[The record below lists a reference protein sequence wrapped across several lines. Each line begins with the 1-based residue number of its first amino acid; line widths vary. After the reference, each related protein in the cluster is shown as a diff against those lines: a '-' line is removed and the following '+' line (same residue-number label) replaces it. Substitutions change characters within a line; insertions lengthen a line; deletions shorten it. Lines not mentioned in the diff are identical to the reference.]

1 MVRLSVNIDHV
12 ATLRQARRA
21 KEPDPIAAA
30 LLAELAGAEGI
41 TVHLRK
47 DRRHIQ
53 ERDLEILRATIK
65 TKLNLEMGTDEETVK
80 IALRIR
86 PDLATLVPEK
96 EEEITTEGGLD
107 FSRNDSRL
115 TEVISL
121 LHDKRIMVSLFIDPT
136 SSNIK
141 KAHKHNSDTV
151 EIHTGHY
158 AEAKNELEIATELE
172 RIAGAAALAR
182 KLGLGVNA
190 GHGLDYQNV
199 KKVGLIEE
207 IQEFSI
213 GHSIIARA
221 CLVGTKEAVTE
232 MLKLIRR

>member
-1 MVRLSVNIDHV
+1 MARLSVNIDHI
-12 ATLRQARRA
+12 ATLRQARKA
-21 KEPDPIAAA
+21 KEPEPTAAA

-65 TKLNLEMGTDEETVK
+65 TKLNLEMGTNEEIVK
-80 IALRIR
+80 IALRVR

-96 EEEITTEGGLD
+96 EEEITTEGGLN
-107 FSRNDSRL
+107 FSRNDNRL
-115 TEVISL
+115 KEVISL
-121 LHDKRIMVSLFIDPT
+121 LHDRKIMVSLFIDPT

-141 KAHKHNSDTV
+141 KAHRYNSDTV

-158 AEAKNELEIATELE
+158 AETKNELEIATELE
-172 RIAGAAALAR
+172 KIAGAAALAR

-199 KKVGLIEE
+199 KKVCLIEE

-221 CLVGTKEAVTE
+221 CLVGIKEAVAE
-232 MLKLIRR
+232 MLKLIGG

>member
-1 MVRLSVNIDHV
+1 MARLIVNIYHI

-21 KEPDPIAAA
+21 REPEPIAAA

-65 TKLNLEMGTDEETVK
+65 TKLNLEMGTNEEIVR
-80 IALRIR
+80 IALRVR

-107 FSRNDSRL
+107 FSRNDNRL
-115 TEVISL
+115 KEVISL
-121 LHDKRIMVSLFIDPT
+121 LHDRKIMVSLFIDPT

-141 KAHKHNSDTV
+141 KAHRYNSDTV

-158 AEAKNELEIATELE
+158 AETKNELEIATELE

-199 KKVGLIEE
+199 KKVCLIEE

-221 CLVGTKEAVTE
+221 CLVGIKEAVAE
-232 MLKLIRR
+232 MLKLIGG

>member
-1 MVRLSVNIDHV
+1 MSVNIDHI

-21 KEPDPIAAA
+21 REPDPIAAA

-65 TKLNLEMGTDEETVK
+65 TKLNLEMGINEEIVK
-80 IALRIR
+80 IALRVR

-115 TEVISL
+115 KEVISL
-121 LHDKRIMVSLFIDPT
+121 LHDRKIMVSLFIDPT

-141 KAHKHNSDTV
+141 KAHRYNSDKV

-158 AEAKNELEIATELE
+158 AEARNELDIATELE
-172 RIAGAAALAR
+172 KIAGAAALAR

-199 KKVGLIEE
+199 KKVCLVEE

-221 CLVGTKEAVTE
+221 CLVGIKEAVAE
-232 MLKLIRR
+232 MLKLIGG

>member
-1 MVRLSVNIDHV
+1 MARLSVNIDHI

-21 KEPDPIAAA
+21 KEPEPTAAA

-65 TKLNLEMGTDEETVK
+65 TKLNLEMGTNEEIVK
-80 IALRIR
+80 IALRVK

-115 TEVISL
+115 KEVISL
-121 LHDKRIMVSLFIDPT
+121 LHDRRIMVSLFIDPT

-141 KAHKHNSDTV
+141 KAHRYNSDTV

-172 RIAGAAALAR
+172 KIAGAAALAR

-199 KKVGLIEE
+199 KKVCLIEE

-221 CLVGTKEAVTE
+221 CLVGIKEAVAE
-232 MLKLIRR
+232 MLKLIGG

>member
-1 MVRLSVNIDHV
+1 MARLSVNIDHI
-12 ATLRQARRA
+12 ATLRQARRV
-21 KEPDPIAAA
+21 KEPEPIAAA

-65 TKLNLEMGTDEETVK
+65 TKLNLEMGTNEEIVK
-80 IALRIR
+80 IALRVR

-115 TEVISL
+115 KEVISL
-121 LHDKRIMVSLFIDPT
+121 LHDRKIMVSLFIDPT

-141 KAHKHNSDTV
+141 KAHRYNSDTV

-158 AEAKNELEIATELE
+158 AETKNELEIATELE
-172 RIAGAAALAR
+172 KIAGAAALAR

-199 KKVGLIEE
+199 KKVCLIEE

-221 CLVGTKEAVTE
+221 CLVGIKEAVAE
-232 MLKLIRR
+232 MLKLIGG

>member
-1 MVRLSVNIDHV
+1 MARLSINIDHI

-21 KEPDPIAAA
+21 REPEPIAAA

-65 TKLNLEMGTDEETVK
+65 TKLNLEMGTNEEIVR
-80 IALRIR
+80 IALRVR

-115 TEVISL
+115 KEVISL
-121 LHDKRIMVSLFIDPT
+121 LHDRKIMVSLFIDPT

-141 KAHKHNSDTV
+141 KAHRYNSDTV

-158 AEAKNELEIATELE
+158 AESKNELEIATELE
-172 RIAGAAALAR
+172 KIAGAAALAR

-199 KKVGLIEE
+199 KKVCLIEE

-221 CLVGTKEAVTE
+221 CLVGIREAVAE
-232 MLKLIRR
+232 MLKLIGG

>member
-1 MVRLSVNIDHV
+1 MARLSVNIDHI

-21 KEPDPIAAA
+21 KEPEPIAAA

-65 TKLNLEMGTDEETVK
+65 TKLNLEMGTNEEVVK
-80 IALRIR
+80 IALRVK
-86 PDLATLVPEK
+86 PDMATLVPET

-115 TEVISL
+115 KEVISL
-121 LHDKRIMVSLFIDPT
+121 LHDRKIMVSLFIDPT

-141 KAHKHNSDTV
+141 KAHRYNSDTV

-158 AEAKNELEIATELE
+158 AETKNELEIATELE
-172 RIAGAAALAR
+172 KIAGAAALAR

-199 KKVGLIEE
+199 EKVCLIEE

-221 CLVGTKEAVTE
+221 CLVGIKEAVAE
-232 MLKLIRR
+232 MLKLIGG

>member
-1 MVRLSVNIDHV
+1 MARLSVNIDHI
-12 ATLRQARRA
+12 ATLRQARRV
-21 KEPDPIAAA
+21 KEPEPIAAA

-53 ERDLEILRATIK
+53 ERDLEILRSTIK
-65 TKLNLEMGTDEETVK
+65 TKLNLEMGTNEEIVK
-80 IALRIR
+80 IALRIK
-86 PDLATLVPEK
+86 PDMATLVPEK

-115 TEVISL
+115 KEVISL
-121 LHDKRIMVSLFIDPT
+121 LHDRKIMVSLFIDPT

-141 KAHKHNSDTV
+141 RAHRYNSDTV

-158 AEAKNELEIATELE
+158 AEVRDELEIATELE
-172 RIAGAAALAR
+172 KIAGAASLAR
-182 KLGLGVNA
+182 KLGLRVNA

-199 KKVGLIEE
+199 KKVCLIEE

-221 CLVGTKEAVTE
+221 CLVGIKEAVAE
-232 MLKLIRR
+232 MLKLIRG

>member
-1 MVRLSVNIDHV
+1 MARLSVNIDHI

-21 KEPDPIAAA
+21 KEPEPTAAA
-30 LLAELAGAEGI
+30 LLAELAGAQGI

-47 DRRHIQ
+47 DRRHIR
-53 ERDLEILRATIK
+53 ERDLEILRATVK
-65 TKLNLEMGTDEETVK
+65 TKLNLEMGTNEEIVK
-80 IALRIR
+80 IALRVK

-115 TEVISL
+115 KEVISL
-121 LHDKRIMVSLFIDPT
+121 LHDRKIMVSLFIDPT

-141 KAHKHNSDTV
+141 KAHRYDSDTV

-158 AEAKNELEIATELE
+158 AETKNELEIATELE
-172 RIAGAAALAR
+172 KIAGAASLAR

-199 KKVGLIEE
+199 KKVCLIEE

-221 CLVGTKEAVTE
+221 CLVGIKEAVAE
-232 MLKLIRR
+232 MLRLIGG

>member
-1 MVRLSVNIDHV
+1 MARLSVNIDHI

-21 KEPDPIAAA
+21 KEPEPTAAA

-65 TKLNLEMGTDEETVK
+65 TRLNLEMGTNEEIVR
-80 IALRIR
+80 IALRVR

-115 TEVISL
+115 KEVISL
-121 LHDKRIMVSLFIDPT
+121 LHDRKIMVSLFIDPT

-141 KAHKHNSDTV
+141 KAHRYDSDTV

-158 AEAKNELEIATELE
+158 AETKNELEIATELE
-172 RIAGAAALAR
+172 KIAGAAALAR

-199 KKVGLIEE
+199 KKVCLIEE

-221 CLVGTKEAVTE
+221 CLVGIKEAVAE
-232 MLKLIRR
+232 MLKLIGG

>member
-1 MVRLSVNIDHV
+1 MARLSVNIDHI

-21 KEPDPIAAA
+21 KEPEPIAAA

-65 TKLNLEMGTDEETVK
+65 TKLNLEMGTNEEIVR
-80 IALRIR
+80 IALRVR

-115 TEVISL
+115 KEVISL
-121 LHDKRIMVSLFIDPT
+121 LHDRKIMVSLFIDPT

-141 KAHKHNSDTV
+141 KAHRYNSDTV

-158 AEAKNELEIATELE
+158 AETKNELEIATELE
-172 RIAGAAALAR
+172 KIAGAAALAR

-199 KKVGLIEE
+199 KKVCLIEE

-221 CLVGTKEAVTE
+221 CLVGMKEAVAE
-232 MLKLIRR
+232 MLKLIGG

>member
-1 MVRLSVNIDHV
+1 MARLSVNIDHI

-21 KEPDPIAAA
+21 KEPEPIAAA

-65 TKLNLEMGTDEETVK
+65 TKLNLEMGTNEEVVK
-80 IALRIR
+80 IALRVK
-86 PDLATLVPEK
+86 PDMATLVPET

-115 TEVISL
+115 KEVISL
-121 LHDKRIMVSLFIDPT
+121 LHDRKIMVSLFIDPT

-141 KAHKHNSDTV
+141 KAHRYNSDTV

-158 AEAKNELEIATELE
+158 AETKNELEIATELE
-172 RIAGAAALAR
+172 KIAGAAALAR

-199 KKVGLIEE
+199 EKVCLIEE

-213 GHSIIARA
+213 GHSVIARA
-221 CLVGTKEAVTE
+221 CLVGIKEAVAE
-232 MLKLIRR
+232 MLKLIGG

>member
-1 MVRLSVNIDHV
+1 MARLSVNIDHI

-21 KEPDPIAAA
+21 KEPEPIAAA

-65 TKLNLEMGTDEETVK
+65 TKLNLEMGTNEEIVK
-80 IALRIR
+80 IALRVR

-115 TEVISL
+115 KEVISL
-121 LHDKRIMVSLFIDPT
+121 LHDRKIMVSLFIDPT

-141 KAHKHNSDTV
+141 KAHRYNSDTV

-158 AEAKNELEIATELE
+158 AETKNELEIATELE
-172 RIAGAAALAR
+172 KIAGAAALAR
-182 KLGLGVNA
+182 KLGLRVNA

-199 KKVGLIEE
+199 KKVCLIEE

-221 CLVGTKEAVTE
+221 CLVGIKEAVAE
-232 MLKLIRR
+232 MLKLIGG

>member
-1 MVRLSVNIDHV
+1 MARLSVNIDHI

-21 KEPDPIAAA
+21 KEPEPIAGA
-30 LLAELAGAEGI
+30 LLAELAGAQGI

-65 TKLNLEMGTDEETVK
+65 TRLNLEMGTNEEIVR
-80 IALRIR
+80 IALRVR

-115 TEVISL
+115 KEVISL
-121 LHDKRIMVSLFIDPT
+121 LHDRKIMVSLFIDPT

-141 KAHKHNSDTV
+141 KAHRYNSDTV

-158 AEAKNELEIATELE
+158 AETKNELEIATELE
-172 RIAGAAALAR
+172 KIAGAAALAR

-199 KKVGLIEE
+199 KKVCLIEE

-221 CLVGTKEAVTE
+221 CLVGIKEAVAE
-232 MLKLIRR
+232 MLKLVGG

>member
-1 MVRLSVNIDHV
+1 MVRLSVNIDHI

-21 KEPDPIAAA
+21 KEPEPIAAA

-65 TKLNLEMGTDEETVK
+65 TKLNLEMGTNEEIVK
-80 IALRIR
+80 IALRIK
-86 PDLATLVPEK
+86 PDMATLVPEK

-115 TEVISL
+115 KEVISL
-121 LHDKRIMVSLFIDPT
+121 LHDKKIMVSLFIDPT

-141 KAHKHNSDTV
+141 KAHRYNSDTV

-158 AEAKNELEIATELE
+158 AETKNELEIATELE
-172 RIAGAAALAR
+172 KIAGAAALAR
-182 KLGLGVNA
+182 KFGLGVNA

-199 KKVGLIEE
+199 KKVCLIEE

-221 CLVGTKEAVTE
+221 CLVGIKEAVAE
-232 MLKLIRR
+232 MLKSIGG